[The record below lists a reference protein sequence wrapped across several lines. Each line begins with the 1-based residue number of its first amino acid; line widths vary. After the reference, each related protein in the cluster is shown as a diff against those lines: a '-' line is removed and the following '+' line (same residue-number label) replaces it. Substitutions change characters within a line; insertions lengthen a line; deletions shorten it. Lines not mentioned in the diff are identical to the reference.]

1 MSEIWF
7 LTFWWRC
14 HLLEEQLP
22 VLDDGGDFL
31 GHKMSLSQV
40 SGGLSPLILSL
51 IHQQNPPDQSH
62 DEKVEKVTK
71 KVMASNENQNIEFR
85 DEGEKYVKDHA
96 EDFTALT
103 SSADVFSLHHL

>member
-1 MSEIWF
+1 M
-7 LTFWWRC
+7 
-14 HLLEEQLP
+14 
-22 VLDDGGDFL
+22 V
-31 GHKMSLSQV
+31 LSQV

-62 DEKVEKVTK
+62 DEKVTK